1 MGSCPGSLQVTN
13 SQTHHS
19 KQFTLNVGG
28 QRQKVSVSGVAPS
41 SLSVTFGAL
50 QSSILGPLLFIVFMV
65 DVPLHPSSVRFGR
78 FGSIRKIAFF
88 LSWNNFKS
96 FLFLSHL
103 ASSENSKESPFYRYF
118 ILHISNNPD
127 TVTHKK
133 PINILGKHPPPILL
147 LTYFF
152 CQIYFVPYLER

>member
-65 DVPLHPSSVRFGR
+65 DVPLHP
-78 FGSIRKIAFF
+78 
-88 LSWNNFKS
+88 LSTALVVS
-96 FLFLSHL
+96 
-103 ASSENSKESPFYRYF
+103 
-118 ILHISNNPD
+118 
-127 TVTHKK
+127 
-133 PINILGKHPPPILL
+133 
-147 LTYFF
+147 
-152 CQIYFVPYLER
+152 VPYGKLHFFFPGTILKAFCS